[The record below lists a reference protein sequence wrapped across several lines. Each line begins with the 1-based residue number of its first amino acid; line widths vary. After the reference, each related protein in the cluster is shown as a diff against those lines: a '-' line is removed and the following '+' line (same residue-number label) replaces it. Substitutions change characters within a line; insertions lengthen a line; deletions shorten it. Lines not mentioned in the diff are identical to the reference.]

1 MDLHFSWLE
10 FCSCCGGLP
19 RPEAPP
25 ELRPGRLD
33 GALEAANLNE
43 PWAMGPSVTGGVDV
57 TDVTDVLYASGHLDK
72 FEAGGLPERL
82 VRPSDL
88 RFGHVSSLLSC

>member
-1 MDLHFSWLE
+1 MFHG
-10 FCSCCGGLP
+10 SCCDGLP

-43 PWAMGPSVTGGVDV
+43 PSVSGGVDV
-57 TDVTDVLYASGHLDK
+57 TDVTDARNASGHLDK